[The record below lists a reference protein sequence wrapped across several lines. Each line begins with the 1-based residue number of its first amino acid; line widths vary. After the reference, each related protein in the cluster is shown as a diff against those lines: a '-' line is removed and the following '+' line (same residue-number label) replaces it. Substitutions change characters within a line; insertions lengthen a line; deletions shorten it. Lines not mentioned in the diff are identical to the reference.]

1 MDFMTAL
8 ITIMVALFGVQTTIL
23 IAAVPWAMSVHGRL
37 ATIDQK
43 LATGE
48 QLMTTF
54 GEHEKRIGGLE
65 SEVVRLKE
73 RMSHEAV

>member
-23 IAAVPWAMSVHGRL
+23 IAAVPWAFSVHGRL

-43 LATGE
+43 LSTGE

-54 GEHEKRIGGLE
+54 GEHEKRLSAIE
-65 SEVVRLKE
+65 VSVVRILE
-73 RMSHEAV
+73 RMEG